1 MGPSVCFSFNRQHSV
16 PFIRQG
22 ANAAEAVGGGGSF
35 YCEMDASFNGLES
48 EADREGGN
56 AKADAK
62 KGGGS
67 TNGIQ
72 NHPIIFKSKSFQ

>member
-1 MGPSVCFSFNRQHSV
+1 
-16 PFIRQG
+16 
-22 ANAAEAVGGGGSF
+22 
-35 YCEMDASFNGLES
+35 MDASFNGLES

-62 KGGGS
+62 KGGGGS

>member
-1 MGPSVCFSFNRQHSV
+1 MQQRQ
-16 PFIRQG
+16 R
-22 ANAAEAVGGGGSF
+22 GGGEERSF